1 MRAHA
6 SRRSSGGK
14 VGARCGAKIDAPTRS
29 PSRRRHAA
37 WWDRRQPS
45 GNRQADEPETLT
57 MSPHIHVPKDGA
69 KITVNADFSL
79 NVPDNPII
87 PYIEGDGTGFDITP
101 VMIKVVDAAVE
112 KSYGGKRKIHW
123 MEIYAGEKS
132 TKVYGP
138 DVWLPEE
145 TLQVLKEYVVS
156 IKGPLTTPVGGG
168 IRSLNVALRQE
179 LDLYVCLRPVRYF
192 KGVPSPLKEP
202 EKTDMVIF
210 RENSEDIYAGIE
222 YEAETDKAKKV
233 IKFLIEEM
241 GVKKIRF
248 PETSGIGI
256 KPVSREGTERLVR
269 KAIQYAID
277 NDKPSVT
284 LVHKGNI
291 MKFTEGGF
299 RDWGYALAKREFG
312 AVEIDGGP
320 WCRFKNPRTGREIT
334 IKDSIADAFLQ
345 QILLRPAEYS
355 VIATLNLNGDY
366 ISDALA
372 AQVGGIGIAPGANL
386 SDSVAM
392 FEATHGTAP
401 KYAGKDYVNPGS
413 EILSAEMML
422 RHMGWTEASD
432 LIITSMER
440 AIQSK
445 KVTYD
450 FARLL
455 EGATQ
460 VSCSGFGQVMIEH
473 MA

>member
-1 MRAHA
+1 MNAN
-6 SRRSSGGK
+6 SKIKIPQDGK
-14 VGARCGAKIDAPTRS
+14 RID
-29 PSRRRHAA
+29 PSK
-37 WWDRRQPS
+37 P
-45 GNRQADEPETLT
+45 
-57 MSPHIHVPKDGA
+57 M
-69 KITVNADFSL
+69 
-79 NVPDNPII
+79 PDNPII
-87 PYIEGDGTGFDITP
+87 PYIEGDGTGVDISP
-101 VMIKVVDAAVE
+101 VMIKVVDAAVQ
-112 KSYGGKRKIHW
+112 KAYKGAKKIHW
-123 MEIYAGEKS
+123 MEIYAGEKA
-132 TKVYGP
+132 TRVYGSDMWMP
-138 DVWLPEE
+138 AE
-145 TLQVLKEYVVS
+145 TLAAVRDYVVS

-222 YEAETDKAKKV
+222 FEAETDKARKL
-233 IKFLIEEM
+233 IKFLQDEM

-248 PETSGIGI
+248 PGTSGIGI

-269 KAIQYAID
+269 KAIQYVID
-277 NDKPSVT
+277 NDKPSLT
-284 LVHKGNI
+284 IVHKGNI

-299 RDWGYALAKREFG
+299 RDWAYGLAQKEFG
-312 AVEIDGGP
+312 AQLIDGGP
-320 WCRFKNPRTGREIT
+320 WCKFKNPKTGKDI
-334 IKDSIADAFLQ
+334 IVKDSIADAFLQ

-386 SDSVAM
+386 SDTVAM

-422 RHMGWTEASD
+422 RHMGWTEAAD
-432 LIITSMER
+432 LIISSMEKS
-440 AIQSK
+440 ILSK

-450 FARLL
+450 FARLM

-460 VSCSGFGQVMIEH
+460 VSCSGFGQVMIDN
-473 MA
+473 M

>member
-1 MRAHA
+1 MYQHIKVPE
-6 SRRSSGGK
+6 GG
-14 VGARCGAKIDAPTRS
+14 
-29 PSRRRHAA
+29 
-37 WWDRRQPS
+37 Q
-45 GNRQADEPETLT
+45 
-57 MSPHIHVPKDGA
+57 

-79 NVPDNPII
+79 NVPDQPII
-87 PYIEGDGTGFDITP
+87 PYIEGDGTGVDITP
-101 VMIKVVDAAVE
+101 VMLKVVDAAVQ
-112 KSYGGKRKIHW
+112 KAYGGKRKIHW
-123 MEIYAGEKS
+123 MEMYAGEKS
-132 TKVYGP
+132 TKIYGP

-145 TLQVLKEYVVS
+145 TLAAAKEYAVS

-179 LDLYVCLRPVRYF
+179 LDLYVCLRPVQYF

-202 EKTDMVIF
+202 EKTNMVIF

-222 YEAETDKAKKV
+222 YEAQTDKARKL
-233 IKFLIEEM
+233 IDFLIKEM

-248 PETSGIGI
+248 PETSSIGI

-269 KAIQYAID
+269 KALQYTID
-277 NDKPSVT
+277 NDKPSMT

-299 RDWGYALAKREFG
+299 RDWGYALAQREFG
-312 AVEIDGGP
+312 AELIDGGP
-320 WCRFKNPRTGREIT
+320 WCRFKNPKTGRDIVV
-334 IKDSIADAFLQ
+334 KDVIADAFLQ

-422 RHMGWTEASD
+422 RHMGWKEAAD
-432 LIITSMER
+432 LIIRSMEK

-450 FARLL
+450 FARLMD
-455 EGATQ
+455 GATQ
-460 VSCSGFGQVMIEH
+460 VSCSGFGQVMIEQ
-473 MA
+473 M